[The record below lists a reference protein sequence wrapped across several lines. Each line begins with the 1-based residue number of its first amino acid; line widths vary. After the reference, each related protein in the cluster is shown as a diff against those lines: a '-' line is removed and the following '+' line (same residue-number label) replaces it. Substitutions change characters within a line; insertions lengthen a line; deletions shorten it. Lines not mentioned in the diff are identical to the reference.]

1 MRVQQDK
8 GYINMDE
15 KIVFRMS
22 LIFEVPPAMCKPTHS
37 VTIWALSQ
45 EYLSHNI
52 GDVAGV
58 RRRLQS
64 DYASAQSD
72 QILQCRHIGS
82 AVTWVQAS
90 P

>member
-22 LIFEVPPAMCKPTHS
+22 LIFEVPPPMYKPTHS
-37 VTIWALSQ
+37 VTIWALLQ
-45 EYLSHNI
+45 EYLSLNI
-52 GDVAGV
+52 RNVTSIA
-58 RRRLQS
+58 RRLQS
-64 DYASAQSD
+64 DYASAQAD

-82 AVTWVQAS
+82 AVTKGA
-90 P
+90 